1 MTLSACLRGFTVA
14 GRWPAIRHAWTATVA
29 VLLAAAPP
37 LQARPGTDPTQPSAQ
52 QVGKP
57 SASAR
62 KPGAEP
68 SSPRSGKGWRL
79 GAIPAWVV
87 SPPAA
92 PPGLEQAP
100 AAGGRREHLV
110 DFQSNYT
117 LPQATTFV
125 RLRSVALDAST
136 LGDIAQPQIRF
147 NPTYQS
153 VVIHHAAVIRNG
165 VRSERLPG
173 ARIEPMRR
181 EQRLEQQVI
190 DGMDTLLVVLNDV
203 RLGDAVE
210 LAYSLQGENPIF
222 EGRISG
228 GLQLAWS
235 TPVDLLHHR
244 WILPPGRTVNT
255 KPMSTTVEPERL
267 RDGGRDV
274 LRVVRHQ
281 VAGIAMEQGTPPW
294 IKVFPAIDISEYR
307 SWAEVDAWAQR
318 LLALP
323 ASTPPEIATKAAELR
338 ATGLSG
344 ADLLSEALRFVQ
356 DEIRYFS
363 VSLGESSHRPKPPQQ
378 TLAERLGDCKDKV
391 VLFNSLLR
399 ELGFAARPALVSIE
413 RNRGLAHY
421 LPAPDP
427 FDHVITAVE
436 LEGKTWFLDPTVHG
450 QGLQLARRGQYPYG
464 MALVVGAGDALT
476 PVPAA
481 PAMLAR
487 LEFEQ
492 QFDLASPGQTA
503 KFETQMIAHGLLAER
518 WRAVLAANGP
528 APMAQAL
535 AGGYARLLPSLKS
548 VGTAQVEDDRR
559 SNRLVLRQSFELP
572 EFGTYERGY
581 LEIDTLAI
589 ELLDVLQGPTE
600 TQRRT
605 PFMVDQ
611 PLLVEHRIEVTPP
624 LPLKLG
630 QQSPLEVVDRQFR
643 FSARLE
649 PRGQRVSFS
658 RRYDRLEDQVAP
670 GDLPGWREKIMQARN
685 ATGGRLRLPL
695 IDTAT
700 LMPELQ
706 ALDRRL
712 RGARGFRQDELQR
725 LLTRNEVDRL
735 LDTRALERVASG
747 STLAAK
753 ILASRAV
760 ANNLLGDFAAGRA
773 DAEQALRIKPDDTD
787 ALDTLGVAL
796 LGLGEAELAL
806 STFARISPQARPAE
820 VSSWMG
826 SIELFLGRAD
836 QAEALLRDAVAKGSG
851 EGREFALIWLY
862 LAAERAGGRGQ
873 AAVQEQVDSVDE
885 SKLTG
890 ALLRYL
896 VGRIDREAL
905 LRRASATPEMERLD
919 RSEAHFFIG
928 QKLLTQGQREEAA
941 RWFQRSIDQGA
952 VPYREHTFSQLE
964 LKRLKR

>member
-1 MTLSACLRGFTVA
+1 MTLSACLRGFGVA
-14 GRWPAIRHAWTATVA
+14 WRRQAARRAWTTMAA
-29 VLLAAAPP
+29 VLLAATPP
-37 LQARPGTDPTQPSAQ
+37 LQARPIADPAKASAQPSA
-52 QVGKP
+52 
-57 SASAR
+57 
-62 KPGAEP
+62 KPGAAARKTAAEP
-68 SSPRSGKGWRL
+68 PSPRSGKGWRV

-87 SPPAA
+87 NPPAA
-92 PPGLEQAP
+92 PPGVEPAP
-100 AAGGRREHLV
+100 AAGGRREQLV

-117 LPQATTFV
+117 LPQPTTFV

-147 NPTYQS
+147 NPAYQT

-165 VRSERLPG
+165 VRSERLAG

-190 DGMDTLLVVLNDV
+190 DGLDTLLVVLNDV
-203 RLGDAVE
+203 RVGDAVE

-222 EGRISG
+222 EGRITG
-228 GLQLAWS
+228 GMQLAWS
-235 TPVDLLHHR
+235 TPIDLLHHR
-244 WILPPGRTVNT
+244 WTLPPGRSVST
-255 KPMSTTVEPERL
+255 KPMVTTLEPERL

-294 IKVFPAIDISEYR
+294 IKVFPAIDVSEYR

-323 ASTPPEIATKAAELR
+323 PSPPPEVVAKAAELR
-338 ATGLSG
+338 ATGLTG

-363 VSLGESSHRPKPPQQ
+363 VSLGESSHRPKPPQL
-378 TLAERLGDCKDKV
+378 TLSERLGDCKDKV

-399 ELGFAARPALVSIE
+399 ELGFAARPALVSVQ

-421 LPAPDP
+421 LPSPDP

-436 LEGKTWFLDPTVHG
+436 LEGKTWYLDPTVHG

-464 MALVVGAGDALT
+464 LALVVGAGDALT
-476 PVPAA
+476 AIPPPPAS
-481 PAMLAR
+481 LSR

-492 QFDLASPGQTA
+492 HFNLASPGQATQ
-503 KFETQMIAHGLLAER
+503 FETRMVAHGLLAER
-518 WRAVLAANGP
+518 WRAALAANGP
-528 APMAQAL
+528 EPMAQAL

-548 VGTAQVEDDRR
+548 VGTAQVEDDRA
-559 SNRLVLRQSFELP
+559 SNRLVMRQSFELP
-572 EFGTYERGY
+572 EFGSYERGY
-581 LEIDTLAI
+581 LEVDTLAI
-589 ELLDVLQGPTE
+589 ELLDVLQGPTD

-605 PFMVDQ
+605 PFIVDQ
-611 PLLVEHRIEVTPP
+611 PLLVEHRIELSPP
-624 LPLKLG
+624 LPMKLG

-649 PRGQRVSFS
+649 PRGPRVSFA
-658 RRYDRLEDQVAP
+658 RRYERLEDQVAP
-670 GDLPGWREKIMQARN
+670 ADLTAWREKIMQARN

-695 IDTAT
+695 IETAA

-712 RGARGFRQDELQR
+712 RSARAYRPDELQS

-735 LDTRALERVASG
+735 LDTRALERVAPG
-747 STLAAK
+747 SPLAAK

-773 DAEQALRIKPDDTD
+773 DAEQALRIKPEDSD
-787 ALDTLGVAL
+787 ALDALSVAL
-796 LGLGEAELAL
+796 LGLGEPEQAL
-806 STFARISPQARPAE
+806 SSFARISPQARPAE
-820 VSSWMG
+820 VAAWMG
-826 SIELFLGRAD
+826 SIELFLGRA
-836 QAEALLRDAVAKGSG
+836 AEAETLLRDAVARGSG

-873 AAVQEQVDSVDE
+873 AAVQEQIDSVDE

-896 VGRIDREAL
+896 VGRIDRDAL
-905 LRRASATPEMERLD
+905 LRVASAKPERERLD

-941 RWFQRSIDQGA
+941 RWFQRSFDQGA